1 MDNQKISKG
10 QAKQMKTWKTLLY
23 ALSVSTLLIGLR
35 ISFSWSYTSR
45 IVGLGLVGISLL
57 ILYISYIKERKE
69 VAYTSQINIKHICLG
84 LLLILI
90 DASYNLYIGDEFRYF
105 DYGML
110 SAGLFIITMNF
121 GIFRFLKLEE
131 WMISFTTYFLFVL
144 MISYGFL
151 FTGISFILN
160 SSENAFFDFVTGIF
174 VELSAFFLEFINPN
188 VVATS
193 KTINFDGFKVSIGHP
208 CSGVESITIF
218 LSAVAAY
225 FIAIKEKNIKKIG
238 LYTIIGVMALFL
250 MNILRIMAIVLA
262 GYYIGMEEMLFVHY
276 HLGWVMFILGMAV
289 FWYLVFR

>member
-1 MDNQKISKG
+1 
-10 QAKQMKTWKTLLY
+10 MKTWEALLY
-23 ALSVSTLLIGLR
+23 ALSVSILLIGLR
-35 ISFSWSYTSR
+35 ISLSWSYSSR
-45 IVGLGLVGISLL
+45 IVGLCLVGISLL
-57 ILYISYIKERKE
+57 TLYIGYIKGRKE
-69 VAYTSQINIKHICLG
+69 GGAYHTPQINVKYITMG
-84 LLLILI
+84 MLLILI

-110 SAGLFIITMNF
+110 TAGVFIIAMNL

-131 WMISFTTYFLFVL
+131 WMISFSTYFLFVL

-151 FTGISFILN
+151 FTGIPFILN
-160 SSENAFFDFVTGIF
+160 SSENAFFDFVTGIS
-174 VELSAFFLEFINPN
+174 VGLSAFFLGFINPN
-188 VVATS
+188 IIATWE
-193 KTINFDGFKVSIGHP
+193 TINFDGFKVGIGYA

-238 LYTIIGVMALFL
+238 LYTIIGVMALFI

-262 GYYIGMEEMLFVHY
+262 GYYIGIEEMLFVHY

-289 FWYLVFR
+289 FWFLVFR